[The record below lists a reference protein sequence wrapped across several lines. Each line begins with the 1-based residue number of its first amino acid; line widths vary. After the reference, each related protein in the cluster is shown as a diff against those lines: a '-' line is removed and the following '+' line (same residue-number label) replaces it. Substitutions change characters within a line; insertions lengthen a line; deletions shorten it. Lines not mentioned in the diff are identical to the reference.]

1 MNARQIGTF
10 RGIPVKL
17 HWGAVAIA
25 AVLGLVVA
33 NSAFP
38 QLAPGMSSSAYLI
51 GGAIAGA
58 GLLGSILVHEASHAV
73 VAQRHGVEVSS
84 ITLWFLGG
92 VAHLEDEAP
101 SPRAEAQIAAAGPAS
116 SLAIAV
122 VLLSL
127 GWVVTVADIAPLLSA
142 TLVWIGGLNAV
153 LAIFNLLP
161 GAPLD
166 GGRLLH
172 AWLWKRSGDRTR
184 ATAGASKAGR
194 AVGIL
199 VAVIGAAEFLAGNPG
214 GLWTAFIGWFLYS
227 VAGQEARTGRLA
239 EVLRGRSLAEVMSPL
254 PPSIANWSMLRDVVA
269 AETGDDRI
277 MAVDFGGSVTA
288 LTSRP
293 AVMKA
298 AALAA
303 RRNVAPERLRDLPF
317 PEPTRL
323 EEDEPASAILR
334 HPGRPI
340 LVTRD
345 SSPVGIVTAVEI
357 DRMVA
362 MHHLARNDE
371 NLAA

>member
-1 MNARQIGTF
+1 M
-10 RGIPVKL
+10 
-17 HWGAVAIA
+17 
-25 AVLGLVVA
+25 GL
-33 NSAFP
+33 P
-38 QLAPGMSSSAYLI
+38 IWRTKRP
-51 GGAIAGA
+51 
-58 GLLGSILVHEASHAV
+58 
-73 VAQRHGVEVSS
+73 
-84 ITLWFLGG
+84 T
-92 VAHLEDEAP
+92 
-101 SPRAEAQIAAAGPAS
+101 RAEAQIAGAGPAS

-127 GWVVTVADIAPLLSA
+127 GWVVAIVDVAPLLSA

-172 AWLWKRSGDRTR
+172 AWLWKRSGDRES

-194 AVGIL
+194 AVGIF
-199 VAVIGAAEFLAGNPG
+199 VAVIGAAEFLTGNPG

-227 VAGQEARTGRLA
+227 VAGQEARTGRLTA
-239 EVLRGRSLAEVMSPL
+239 VLRGRSLAEVMSPL

-269 AETGDDRI
+269 ADTGDDRI

-288 LTSRP
+288 LTSRS

-303 RRNVAPERLRDLPF
+303 QRNVAPERLRDLPF
-317 PEPTRL
+317 PEPTLL
-323 EEDEPASAILR
+323 EEDEPASVILR

-345 SSPVGIVTAVEI
+345 SNPVGIVTAVEI

-362 MHHLARNDE
+362 MHHLARKDE
-371 NLAA
+371 DVAA